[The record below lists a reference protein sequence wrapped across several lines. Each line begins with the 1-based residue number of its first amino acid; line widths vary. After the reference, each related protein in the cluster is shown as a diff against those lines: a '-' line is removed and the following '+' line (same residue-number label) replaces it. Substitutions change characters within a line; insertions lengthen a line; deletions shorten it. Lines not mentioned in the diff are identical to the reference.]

1 MSAPVKRVAAVHD
14 LSGFGRIS
22 LAVVIPILSTMGL
35 QVCSLPTAILSTPTG
50 GFKNYKFIDL
60 TEHMNEYI
68 QHWKELSLKFEG
80 IYTGF
85 LGSPEQIDIISD
97 FIQDFSK
104 KDTLVVIDP
113 VMGDEGK
120 LYGTMDENMA
130 QKMRNYIKFAQIIT
144 PNFTEATH
152 LLKKTYQLEITE
164 KEIKK
169 WLKELSQMGPKIV
182 IITSVPDAG
191 QSKKTSVIAYNK
203 EDGRF
208 WKVRCEYIPAY
219 YPGAGDI
226 FTSVVTGSLLQGD
239 SLPIALDRGVQFI
252 TAGIR
257 ASYGYSYPQ
266 REGIVLEKVL
276 PNLNSP
282 VLISSYE
289 ILE

>member
-1 MSAPVKRVAAVHD
+1 MNVPVKRVAAIHD

-60 TEHMNEYI
+60 TDYMEGYI
-68 QHWKELSLKFEG
+68 KHWKELDLKFEG
-80 IYTGF
+80 IYSGF
-85 LGSPEQIDIISD
+85 LGSSRQVNIIAK
-97 FIQDFSK
+97 FIKEFSK
-104 KDTLVVIDP
+104 EDTLVVIDP

-120 LYGTMDENMA
+120 LYGTIGEEMV
-130 QKMRNYIKFAQIIT
+130 QKMRKFISLAHIIT
-144 PNFTEATH
+144 PNFTEAAY
-152 LLKKTYQLEITE
+152 LLNRPYQSKISE
-164 KEIKK
+164 KETKD
-169 WLKELSQMGPKIV
+169 WLVNLTQMGPEIV
-182 IITSVPDAG
+182 IITSVPD
-191 QSKKTSVIAYNK
+191 SHFTKNTSVIAYNK
-203 EDGRF
+203 KDGRF
-208 WKVRCEYIPAY
+208 WKVKCEYIPAY

-226 FTSVVTGSLLQGD
+226 FTSVITGSILQGD
-239 SLPIALDRGVQFI
+239 SLPIALDRGIQFI

-276 PNLNSP
+276 PNLNMP
-282 VLISSYE
+282 VIISSYE

>member
-1 MSAPVKRVAAVHD
+1 MSVPIKRVAAVHD

-22 LAVVIPILSTMGL
+22 LAVVIPILSTMGI
-35 QVCSLPTAILSTPTG
+35 QVCSMPTAILSTPTG
-50 GFKNYKFIDL
+50 GFKNYKFVDL
-60 TEHMNEYI
+60 TEHMDEYI
-68 QHWKELSLKFEG
+68 KHWKELSLKFEG

-85 LGSPEQIDIISD
+85 LGSPKQIDIISN
-97 FIQDFSK
+97 FIKDFSK

-113 VMGDEGK
+113 VMGDDGK
-120 LYGTMDENMA
+120 LYGTIDDKMV
-130 QKMRNYIKFAQIIT
+130 QKMRNYIGFAQIIT

-152 LLKKTYQLEITE
+152 LLKKNYRLKISED
-164 KEIKK
+164 EIKE
-169 WLKELSQMGPKIV
+169 WLKELSCMGPKIV
-182 IITSVPDAG
+182 IITSVPDLNQG
-191 QSKKTSVIAYNK
+191 KKTSVIAYNK

-208 WKVRCEYIPAY
+208 WKVKCDYIPGY

-266 REGIVLEKVL
+266 REGIILEKVL
-276 PNLNSP
+276 PNLNLP
-282 VLISSYE
+282 VISSSYE
-289 ILE
+289 IIE

>member
-1 MSAPVKRVAAVHD
+1 MNFPVKRVAAVHD

-22 LAVVIPILSTMGL
+22 LAVVIPILSTMGI

-60 TEHMNEYI
+60 TKHMNEYI
-68 QHWKELSLKFEG
+68 NHWKELSLKFEG

-85 LGSPEQIDIISD
+85 LGSSEQVDIVSK
-97 FIQDFSK
+97 FIKDFSK
-104 KDTLVVIDP
+104 KDTLIVIDP
-113 VMGDEGK
+113 VMGDDGK
-120 LYGTMDENMA
+120 LYGTIDGKMVE
-130 QKMRNYIKFAQIIT
+130 KMRKYIGLAQIIT
-144 PNFTEATH
+144 PNFTEAAY
-152 LLKKTYQLEITE
+152 LLNKPYQLKITE
-164 KEIKK
+164 KEIKN
-169 WLKELSQMGPKIV
+169 WLIDLSQMGPKIV
-182 IITSVPDAG
+182 IITSVPDSNL
-191 QSKKTSVIAYNK
+191 SKNTSVIAYNK

-208 WKVRCEYIPAY
+208 WKVKCEYIPAY

-226 FTSVVTGSLLQGD
+226 FTSVIAGSILQGD

-276 PNLNSP
+276 PNL
-282 VLISSYE
+282 VYL
-289 ILE
+289 L

>member
-1 MSAPVKRVAAVHD
+1 MSVPVKRVAAVHD

-22 LAVVIPILSTMGL
+22 LAVVIPILSTMGI

-50 GFKNYKFIDL
+50 GFKDYKFIDL
-60 TEHMNEYI
+60 TEHMNGYI
-68 QHWKELSLKFEG
+68 QHWKELSLVFEG

-85 LGSPEQIDIISD
+85 LGSPEQVDIISK
-97 FIQDFSK
+97 FIKDFSNK
-104 KDTLVVIDP
+104 NTLVVIDP
-113 VMGDEGK
+113 VMGDNGK
-120 LYGTMDENMA
+120 LYGTMDDKMV
-130 QKMRNYIKFAQIIT
+130 QKMRKYISLAHIIT
-144 PNFTEATH
+144 PNFTEAAH
-152 LLKKTYQLEITE
+152 LLNMPYRLKITE
-164 KEIKK
+164 KEIKD
-169 WLKELSQMGPKIV
+169 WLRELSQMGPQIV
-182 IITSVPDAG
+182 IITSVPDSKL
-191 QSKKTSVIAYNK
+191 SKKTSVIAYNK
-203 EDGRF
+203 EDRRF

-226 FTSVVTGSLLQGD
+226 FTSVVTGSVLQGD

-276 PNLNSP
+276 PNLNTP
-282 VLISSYE
+282 VISSSYE

>member
-1 MSAPVKRVAAVHD
+1 MSAPVKRVAAIHD

-60 TEHMNEYI
+60 TEHMEEYI
-68 QHWKELSLKFEG
+68 KHWKELSLKFEG

-85 LGSPEQIDIISD
+85 LGSSRQIDIISK
-97 FIQDFSK
+97 FIKGFSK
-104 KDTLVVIDP
+104 EGTLVVIDP

-120 LYGTMDENMA
+120 LYGTMDEEMV
-130 QKMRNYIKFAQIIT
+130 QKMRKYIGLAHIIT
-144 PNFTEATH
+144 PNFTEAAR
-152 LLKKTYQLEITE
+152 LLNKPYQLEITE
-164 KEIKK
+164 KEIKD
-169 WLKELSQMGPKIV
+169 WLVNLAQMGPQIV
-182 IITSVPDAG
+182 IISSVPESNL
-191 QSKKTSVIAYNK
+191 SKNTSVIAYNK

-208 WKVRCEYIPAY
+208 WKVKCEYIPAY

-226 FTSVVTGSLLQGD
+226 FTSVITGSILQGD

-276 PNLNSP
+276 PNLNMP
-282 VLISSYE
+282 VIISSYE

>member
-60 TEHMNEYI
+60 TEHMDGYI
-68 QHWKELSLKFEG
+68 NHWKELSLKFEG

-85 LGSPEQIDIISD
+85 LGSPEQIDIISK
-97 FIQDFSK
+97 FIKDFSK

-113 VMGDEGK
+113 VMGDDGK
-120 LYGTMDENMA
+120 LYGTMNEKMV
-130 QKMRNYIKFAQIIT
+130 QKMRKYISLAHIVT
-144 PNFTEATH
+144 PNFTEATY
-152 LLKKTYQLEITE
+152 LLNRPYRLNISE
-164 KEIKK
+164 KEIKN
-169 WLKELSQMGPKIV
+169 WLIDLSRMGPQIV
-182 IITSVPDAG
+182 IITSVPDPG
-191 QSKKTSVIAYNK
+191 LSKNTSVIAYNK
-203 EDGRF
+203 KDGRF
-208 WKVRCEYIPAY
+208 WKVKCEYIPAY

-226 FTSVVTGSLLQGD
+226 FTSVITGSMLQGD

-276 PNLNSP
+276 PNLNMP
-282 VLISSYE
+282 VIISSYE

>member
-1 MSAPVKRVAAVHD
+1 MSVPVKRVAAVHD

-60 TEHMNEYI
+60 TEHMDEYI
-68 QHWKELSLKFEG
+68 QHWKELSLQFEG

-85 LGSPEQIDIISD
+85 LGSPKQIDIISN

-104 KDTLVVIDP
+104 KNTLVVIDP
-113 VMGDEGK
+113 VMGDDGK
-120 LYGTMDENMA
+120 LYATMDDKMV
-130 QKMRNYIKFAQIIT
+130 QKMRNYIGFAHIIT
-144 PNFTEATH
+144 PNFTEAAH
-152 LLKKTYQLEITE
+152 LLNKTYRLKITE
-164 KEIKK
+164 KEIKG
-169 WLKELSQMGPKIV
+169 WLKELSRMGPKVV
-182 IITSVPDAG
+182 IITSVPD
-191 QSKKTSVIAYNK
+191 SKLTKKTCVLAYNK

-226 FTSVVTGSLLQGD
+226 FTSVVTGSVLQGD

-276 PNLNSP
+276 PNLNTP
-282 VLISSYE
+282 VISSSYE